1 MKQTNPTKNETTT
14 TPQNKKKKIKPRY
27 MIQLLT
33 TCWPLPDPILR
44 PPLWTVLLGNC
55 PSLYTGYDV
64 LWCGVSLW
72 PFQVTCTQYD
82 PSQLLLCT
90 YSLSEHKTLSKS
102 LTKDKHYIGTKTS
115 ACYQC
120 YCHTEFKTRH
130 WTSYGEESNYPSWNQ
145 DNLLDFLLRKEESF
159 LRTADGCWGTTA

>member
-14 TPQNKKKKIKPRY
+14 TPQNKKKKNKTKVHDTTAHH
-27 MIQLLT
+27 LLT
-33 TCWPLPDPILR
+33 TAR
-44 PPLWTVLLGNC
+44 PHPQTPLWTVLLGNC

-82 PSQLLLCT
+82 PSQLLCT

-115 ACYQC
+115 ACYQR

-130 WTSYGEESNYPSWNQ
+130 WTSYGEENNYPS
-145 DNLLDFLLRKEESF
+145 
-159 LRTADGCWGTTA
+159 